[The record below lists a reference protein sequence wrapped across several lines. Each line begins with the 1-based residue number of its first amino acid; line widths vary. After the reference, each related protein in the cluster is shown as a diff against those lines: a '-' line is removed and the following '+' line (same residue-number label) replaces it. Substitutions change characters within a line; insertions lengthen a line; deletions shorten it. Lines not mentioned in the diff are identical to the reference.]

1 MSETFFTFVL
11 LGIIIVVQFLILD
24 SHLDR
29 LEEKINELKENK
41 DVQDNIHH

>member
-29 LEEKINELKENK
+29 IENKIDKLKEK
-41 DVQDNIHH
+41 EAQE